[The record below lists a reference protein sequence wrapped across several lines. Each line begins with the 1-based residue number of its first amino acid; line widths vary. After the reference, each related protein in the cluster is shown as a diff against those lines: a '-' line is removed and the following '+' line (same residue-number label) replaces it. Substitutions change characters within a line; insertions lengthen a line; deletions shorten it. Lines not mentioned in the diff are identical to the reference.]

1 MSAPSTATIELAAR
15 LVTVL
20 AEAPSRQSAVSGVL
34 AEVAG
39 ALDAPLAVLWTLDE
53 ETGLLTWDQDWSS
66 DPTIAADRV
75 AAGRRATCAPGVGM
89 PGRVLERRQVAW
101 ETDIGDAPDPAPEH
115 VARRSG
121 LRSVV
126 AGPLLA
132 PEGVL
137 GVIEFFGREAR
148 APTPDHLDQ
157 VTMAGRQLAAF
168 LVRLSVQE
176 RLRVSERSSA
186 DILNAALDCVIL
198 MDHEGRVLDFNPAAE
213 ATFGYT
219 RDEALGRSVADLIVP
234 PRHRDA
240 HRRAVAAYVEHRT
253 PTILG
258 SRMDL
263 EGLRADGTIFPVEL
277 SITEVGT
284 REPPVFAGFLR
295 DSTARHELEKEQ
307 SRLLH
312 AALLARAQAEAAGV
326 RAEDA
331 RAEAEHARIEAEEGR
346 ARLAFLSRAGQAM
359 AAGSVDWEQTL
370 QAVVRSAVPEVAE
383 WVTLT
388 MTGPGREL
396 PVVAVAHV
404 RPEHE
409 VLARALAERHP
420 PRAGDPCGPAHVI
433 ATGTQEV
440 LEDITP
446 QMLRACARDDDHL
459 ELLLAL
465 DPRHSIVQPLRT
477 RDGVIGALSFS
488 HTASGARR
496 FTSEDRALIVSLAA
510 RAALHI
516 QNARLVAEQAQIA
529 RTLQVSLL
537 PRPLP
542 EIPGA
547 RLAARFLP
555 AGDLNEVGGDFY
567 DVFPT
572 APDAWT
578 AIVGDV
584 SGKGAGAAALTALTR
599 HTLRAAALL
608 GRSPA
613 ENLTLLNRAM
623 QHESDERRFC
633 TVVQADVRPWQD
645 GGIALRFANGGHPP
659 PLLLRGDGTVA
670 DVDAGRGPLVGVL
683 RDPRYREATRAL
695 GRGDVLLL
703 YTDGVTEIRTSDV
716 EFGERHLRTVLAEH
730 AGAPAQAIVDAVA
743 RRALEL
749 QDGRQRDD
757 IALLAIEAVGDRPLE
772 GVPLGGGP

>member
-1 MSAPSTATIELAAR
+1 MSAPSTATIELATR

-20 AEAPSRQSAVSGVL
+20 AEAPSRQSAVTGVL

-39 ALDAPLAVLWTLDE
+39 ALDAPFAVLWTLDDQ
-53 ETGLLTWDQDWSS
+53 TGLLTWDQDWSS
-66 DPTIAADRV
+66 DPAITAACA

-101 ETDIGDAPDPAPEH
+101 ETDIGAAPDPAPAH

-137 GVIEFFGREAR
+137 GVIEFFGRDAR

-168 LVRLSVQE
+168 LVRLGVQE
-176 RLRVSERSSA
+176 RLRASERSSA
-186 DILNAALDCVIL
+186 DIVNAALDCVIL

-219 RDEALGRSVADLIVP
+219 RDEALGRPVADLIIP

-240 HRRAVAAYVEHRT
+240 HRRALAAYVRHRT

-258 SRMDL
+258 TRMDL

-284 REPPVFAGFLR
+284 RESPVFAGFLR
-295 DSTARHELEKEQ
+295 DATARHELEKEQ

-331 RAEAEHARIEAEEGR
+331 REEAEHARIEAEEGR

-388 MTGPGREL
+388 MAGSGREL
-396 PVVAVAHV
+396 PVVAVAHA

-409 VLARALAERHP
+409 GLARALAERHP
-420 PRAGDPCGPAHVI
+420 PRRGDPYGPAHVI
-433 ATGTQEV
+433 ATGSQEV
-440 LEDITP
+440 FEDLTP
-446 QMLRACARDDDHL
+446 QTLRAWARDGDHL
-459 ELLLAL
+459 DLLLAL

-477 RDGVIGALSFS
+477 RDGVIGALSFC
-488 HTASGARR
+488 HTGSGARR

-516 QNARLVAEQAQIA
+516 QNARLVAEQSQIA
-529 RTLQVSLL
+529 RTLQLSLL

-572 APDAWT
+572 APGAWT

-608 GRSPA
+608 GRSPS

-633 TVVQADVRPWQD
+633 TVVQADVRAGRD

-659 PLLLRGDGTVA
+659 PLLLRGDGAVT

-683 RDPRYREATRAL
+683 RDPRYREATLAL
-695 GRGDVLLL
+695 GRGEVLLL

-716 EFGERHLRTVLAEH
+716 EFGERHLRTVLADH

-743 RRALEL
+743 QRALEL

-757 IALLAIEAVGDRPLE
+757 IALLAIEAVGE
-772 GVPLGGGP
+772 GSEELP